1 MPGLRS
7 FFDRYLDPAD
17 RLGEILFGL
26 IMALGFTGAVRL
38 GLDEPDNRTLFVS
51 ILGCNIAWG
60 IVDGVMYVLT
70 ALFDRGRRARIIREV
85 LSSPTE
91 EAAVARV
98 AEELDDRLEPLTTP
112 EERRQIH
119 LWVIELAR
127 RAHREQV
134 HVRREDI
141 LGGVA
146 AGLTVILATLPVV
159 VPYLIVRDPHWAAR
173 LSHLVGLTLLF
184 ALGAGWGRLVGGGAW
199 RIGAGLTLTGMI
211 LVGITIAMGG

>member
-1 MPGLRS
+1 MKRLRD
-7 FFDRYLDPAD
+7 FMHEYLDPGA
-17 RLGEILFGL
+17 RLGEMLFGL

-38 GLDEPDNRTLFVS
+38 GLDEPDNRTLFAG

-70 ALFDRGRRARIIREV
+70 AMFDRGRRTRIIREV
-85 LSSPTE
+85 LNSPTE
-91 EAAVARV
+91 EAALARV

-112 EERRQIH
+112 EERRQ
-119 LWVIELAR
+119 VYVRVVELAR

-134 HVRREDI
+134 HVRRDDL

-159 VPYLIVRDPHWAAR
+159 VPYLIVRDPHLAAR
-173 LSHLVGLTLLF
+173 LSHLIGLALLF
-184 ALGAGWGRLVGGGAW
+184 MLGAWWGRVVGGSPW
-199 RIGAGLTLTGMI
+199 RIGAGLTAVGCI
-211 LVGITIAMGG
+211 LVGITIVLGG